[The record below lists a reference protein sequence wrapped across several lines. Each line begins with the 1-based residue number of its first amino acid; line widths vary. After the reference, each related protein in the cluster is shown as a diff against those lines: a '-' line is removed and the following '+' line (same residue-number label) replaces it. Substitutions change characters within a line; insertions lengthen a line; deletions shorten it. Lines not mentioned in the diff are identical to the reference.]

1 MCLAARRRRRR
12 KRKRRMTI
20 MRTSILGTVS
30 SNRTKAG
37 PLLGKRLLA
46 DEVGS
51 MTGTTR
57 GQAVGPAAAE
67 TTTIMTRQRK
77 DETLTEAVAEMDEPA
92 AIGMDE
98 PVGVVMDEP
107 PWIGTD
113 ERTAAAGGEVR

>member
-1 MCLAARRRRRR
+1 
-12 KRKRRMTI
+12 
-20 MRTSILGTVS
+20 
-30 SNRTKAG
+30 
-37 PLLGKRLLA
+37 
-46 DEVGS
+46 
-51 MTGTTR
+51 
-57 GQAVGPAAAE
+57 
-67 TTTIMTRQRK
+67 MTRQRK